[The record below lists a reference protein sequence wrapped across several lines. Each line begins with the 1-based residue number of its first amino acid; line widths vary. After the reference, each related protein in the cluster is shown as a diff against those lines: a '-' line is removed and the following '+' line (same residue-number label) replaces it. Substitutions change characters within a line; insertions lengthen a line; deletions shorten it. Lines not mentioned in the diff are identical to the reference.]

1 MNTKKIFITLCGLL
15 LFAQSMAFAEISQSQ
30 VANVRSISSSFSY
43 KDPIQMKEFLAKKVQ
58 QEAKQKDDS
67 EEKEKLMVPPTL
79 FQIYVNNDRF
89 YNEDA
94 TKYKERIDIA
104 FTSHNMNR
112 NYIFDKECPPYLIVY
127 NKNDVNGQYV
137 MKFKQFKFDNP
148 YWISFSLTK
157 DEIKKIKNAEKVT
170 VILPEATENTFEVD
184 KRKQKI
190 VKKPYKTSMK
200 INEMSYDL
208 PEPILR
214 EWKETLSED
223 SVQ

>member
-1 MNTKKIFITLCGLL
+1 MNTKKIIITLCGLL
-15 LFAQSMAFAEISQSQ
+15 LFAQSLAFAEISQSQ

-43 KDPIQMKEFLAKKVQ
+43 KDPAQMKEFLAKKVQ
-58 QEAKQKDDS
+58 QKAKQENDS
-67 EEKEKLMVPPTL
+67 DEQEKLTVPPTL

-89 YNEDA
+89 YNEKA

-112 NYIFDKECPPYLIVY
+112 NYIFDKEYPPYLIIY
-127 NKNDVNGQYV
+127 NKNIANEQYV

-157 DEIKKIKNAEKVT
+157 DEIERIKNADSIT
-170 VILPEATENTFEVD
+170 VVLPEATENMFAVD

-190 VKKPYKTSMK
+190 VKKPYKSSMTV
-200 INEMSYDL
+200 NEISYDL
-208 PEPILR
+208 PEPILQ
-214 EWKETLSED
+214 EWKETLGKN